1 MLSLLGPTSP
11 RSLDNGE
18 KICRLL
24 RCRSPLS
31 ASLLLPYAD
40 GSHLMGGLNDYSQL
54 ADAVAGK
61 MAKVELLK
69 FDMRALRIATIMT

>member
-1 MLSLLGPTSP
+1 
-11 RSLDNGE
+11 
-18 KICRLL
+18 
-24 RCRSPLS
+24 
-31 ASLLLPYAD
+31 
-40 GSHLMGGLNDYSQL
+40 MGGLNDYSQL